1 MFQIK
6 EDWRDMQ
13 PNEINDPV
21 LEPGSKKNLLLKG
34 FNGEIE
40 IWLKC

>member
-1 MFQIK
+1 
-6 EDWRDMQ
+6 MQ

-34 FNGEIE
+34 FIGEIGE
-40 IWLKC
+40 IAIWLIY